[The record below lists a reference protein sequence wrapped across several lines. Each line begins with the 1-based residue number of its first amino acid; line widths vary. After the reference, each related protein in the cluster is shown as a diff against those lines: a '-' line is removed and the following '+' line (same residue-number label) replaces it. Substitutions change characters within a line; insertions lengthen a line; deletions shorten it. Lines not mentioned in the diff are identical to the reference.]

1 MLTGPR
7 RSSRGQTEGPGVV
20 NWRLLP
26 IELQK
31 VNLLLIVIIGDI
43 NQLFKQKNHNG
54 LLAGELRINTKLDPS
69 LQSVAITGSI
79 MFSSPLLAAAA
90 LYNGIFT

>member
-1 MLTGPR
+1 MFYSNVDFIESLGWSVFSLWENSNVLSLMGVFDVPR

-26 IELQK
+26 IKLQK

-43 NQLFKQKNHNG
+43 NQLFK
-54 LLAGELRINTKLDPS
+54 
-69 LQSVAITGSI
+69 
-79 MFSSPLLAAAA
+79 
-90 LYNGIFT
+90 